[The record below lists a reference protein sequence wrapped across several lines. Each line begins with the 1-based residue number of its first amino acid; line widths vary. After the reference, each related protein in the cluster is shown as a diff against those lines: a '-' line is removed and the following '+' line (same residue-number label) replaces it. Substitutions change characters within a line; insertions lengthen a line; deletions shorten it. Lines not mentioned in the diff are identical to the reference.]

1 MSAQHSI
8 IAVTGPSG
16 SDTSTVREAFEH
28 IFISMLVKKRA
39 DLKQQAG

>member
-1 MSAQHSI
+1 MFAQHPI

-16 SDTSTVREAFEH
+16 SDASAVCEAFEH
-28 IFISMLVKKRA
+28 IFVSMLVGKHA